1 MTTALVQKLTAG
13 LALAVAIVGG
23 SGSALAQ
30 KKVAGNQITT
40 FDPQGSGTAA
50 GQGTFAQQGLNSG
63 TIVGYYIDADA
74 VAHGFIRTT
83 NGKYTIIDVPGA
95 AGTQAFGINE
105 KGTVVGWWFEAPT
118 ANGSVYHGYLRD
130 KNGNLTTF
138 DVPDAG
144 PFLPQGSSRLVVIPL
159 PLSINRGGTVT
170 GSYVGKKDKLNH
182 CFVRS
187 VDGTI
192 TSPIDPLGSVGTLGD
207 TNGINREG
215 AIAGGYTTGDGVIH
229 GFVRDPEGTI
239 TSFDGPGAGTT
250 NGNGSVG
257 EMINDA
263 GTIPGVSLDNNG
275 LNHAFIRYSDGTF
288 VTFGVMDAGTAPGQG
303 TLATAANVAGDTAG
317 TYYDATGVSH
327 GFIRSRQ
334 GKITPFDVPG
344 EGTGSGQGVVYVGS
358 INAGGAVVGW
368 YVDSNGAYH
377 GFIYK

>member
-1 MTTALVQKLTAG
+1 MTVTWMKNLTAG
-13 LALAVAIVGG
+13 LALAVAIVNG

-30 KKVAGNQITT
+30 KKVAGSQITT
-40 FDPQGSGTAA
+40 FDPQGAGTAA

-74 VAHGFIRTT
+74 VAHGFIRSVDD
-83 NGKYTIIDVPGA
+83 KYTLIDVPGA
-95 AGTQAFGINE
+95 AGTQAFGIND
-105 KGTVVGWWFEAPT
+105 KGTVVGWWFEPPT
-118 ANGSVYHGYLRD
+118 PNGSVYHGYLRD
-130 KNGNLTTF
+130 KHGNLTYF
-138 DVPDAG
+138 DVPGAG
-144 PFLPQGSSRLVVIPL
+144 PYQSQGSSPLVVIPL
-159 PLSINRGGTVT
+159 PLSINQGGTVT
-170 GSYVGKKDKLNH
+170 GSYVDTNNVSH
-182 CFVRS
+182 CFVLS

-192 TSPIDPLGSVGTLGD
+192 TSPIDPAGSVGTVGD

-215 AIAGGYTTGDGVIH
+215 AISGGYTTADGVIH

-288 VTFGVMDAGTAPGQG
+288 VTFGVMGAGTAPGQG
-303 TLATAANVAGDTAG
+303 TLATAANVSGTTAG
-317 TYYDATGVSH
+317 IYVDAKGVNH
-327 GFIRSRQ
+327 GFVRSRQ
-334 GKITPFDVPG
+334 GSITTFDVPG
-344 EGTGSGQGVVYVGS
+344 EGTGSGQGVTAVNS
-358 INAGGAVVGW
+358 INAGAAVLGW

-377 GFIYK
+377 GFVYK